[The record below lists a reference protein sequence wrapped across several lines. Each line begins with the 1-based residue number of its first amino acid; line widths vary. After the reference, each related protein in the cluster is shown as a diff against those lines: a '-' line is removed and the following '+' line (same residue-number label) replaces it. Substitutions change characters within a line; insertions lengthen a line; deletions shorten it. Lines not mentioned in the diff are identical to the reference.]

1 MTMARPLPMPDV
13 DAAHPGQLMPRFWLL
28 KEVGRTGLKYLRSL
42 MRDSTLGLQN
52 SSTVE
57 FAEIRLA
64 EKSKILS
71 SDDIPLPPRFPKL
84 TLTLP
89 EKRFAP
95 DFFTQA
101 GYRFCSEKL
110 RLLLAQPEHVVQFV
124 PIDFYAGGD
133 EARAQNYTCMR
144 VIARQPAVDIYRSD
158 CDVEEF
164 VNPVTGERIAS
175 QGFPHRFA
183 LLEGLEARTEVFR
196 IDENSIFTLVTDAV
210 AERVVRGRCTGIE
223 FADPEDLQYTDKP
236 KRYRGPKGVVER

>member
-1 MTMARPLPMPDV
+1 MARLLPMPDV
-13 DAAHPGQLMPRFWLL
+13 NVAQTDNPIPRFWLL
-28 KEVGRTGLKYLRSL
+28 EETGRSGLKYLRSL

-57 FAEIRLA
+57 SAEIRLA

-84 TLTLP
+84 TLILP

-101 GYRFCSEKL
+101 DYQFCSEKL
-110 RLLLAQPEHVVQFV
+110 RNLLDQPEHVVQFV
-124 PIDFYAGGD
+124 PINFFAGGD
-133 EARAQNYTCMR
+133 EARAKNYTCMR
-144 VIARQPAVDIYRSD
+144 VIANQPAVDIYRSD
-158 CDVEEF
+158 CDVAEF
-164 VNPVTGERIAS
+164 INPITGERSANPR
-175 QGFPHRFA
+175 FPNRFA

-196 IDENSIFTLVTDAV
+196 IDESSTRILVTDAV